1 LPKTSER
8 YCKLADEKAALFGG
22 KTKRINLSEVEER
35 IAGVVGKKADRGVDS
50 EATSSLDR
58 RGVLIGGCLAAVAGI
73 SYLGAPKATASAVK
87 KEEFRADIPNQI
99 GGWRSRKTAELVL
112 PALDESDKLYD
123 NLETRIYEG
132 AGLPAMMALVAYSSV
147 QQNDIQVHRPEVCYP
162 AAGYPIVSSRTTQLK
177 FDGETIDAREVVAD
191 RGGAYERVIYWVRV
205 GDEFPAT
212 WIDQRIAM
220 ARANLQGKVP
230 DGVLVRISTIEE
242 LGKSASS
249 DLKAFIEAFLR
260 ACTPSFRGSILI

>member
-1 LPKTSER
+1 MPKTSQR

-22 KTKRINLSEVEER
+22 KTNRGNLSEVGER
-35 IAGVVGKKADRGVDS
+35 IPGLVGRKADSDVDS
-50 EATSSLDR
+50 EATSGLDR
-58 RGVLIGGCLAAVAGI
+58 RGILIGGCLAAVAGI

-87 KEEFRADIPNQI
+87 KEVFRADIPNQI

-112 PALDESDKLYD
+112 PALDESDKLYE

-132 AGLPAMMALVAYSSV
+132 AGLPSMMALVAYSSV

-162 AAGYPIVSSRTTQLK
+162 AAGYPIVSSRTIQLR
-177 FDGETIDAREVVAD
+177 FDGRTIKAREVVAD
-191 RGGAYERVIYWVRV
+191 RGGAYERVVYWIRV

-220 ARANLQGKVP
+220 ARANLQGKIP
-230 DGVLVRISTIEE
+230 DGVLVRMSTIEE
-242 LGKSASS
+242 PGKSASS
-249 DLKAFIEAFLR
+249 DLSAFVEAFLR
-260 ACTPSFRGSILI
+260 ACAPNFRGSILI

>member
-1 LPKTSER
+1 LPKTSEG

-22 KTKRINLSEVEER
+22 KTQRVNLSEVEER
-35 IAGVVGKKADRGVDS
+35 IAGVMGRKADRGVDS
-50 EATSSLDR
+50 EATSGLDR
-58 RGVLIGGCLAAVAGI
+58 RGILIGGCLAAVAGI
-73 SYLGAPKATASAVK
+73 SYLGAPKATASVVK

-112 PALDESDKLYD
+112 PSLDESDKLYE

-132 AGLPAMMALVAYSSV
+132 AGLPSMMALIAYSSV

-162 AAGYPIVSSRTTQLK
+162 AAGYPIVSSRTTELR
-177 FDGETIDAREVVAD
+177 FDGKTIDAREVIAD
-191 RGGAYERVIYWVRV
+191 RGGVYERVIYWVRV

-230 DGVLVRISTIEE
+230 DGVLVRMSTIEE
-242 LGKSASS
+242 PGKSASF
-249 DLKAFIEAFLR
+249 DLRAFIEAFLR
-260 ACTPSFRGSILI
+260 ACAPSFRGSILI